1 MNRNLKIV
9 QRADRKDDA
18 ATANGVKMST
28 PEKLSLLSD
37 IERIANSQ
45 HMALMQKIQR
55 LREAIASDN

>member
-1 MNRNLKIV
+1 MNRNLKIIP
-9 QRADRKDDA
+9 RADRKDDA
-18 ATANGVKMST
+18 VAANGVKMST

-45 HMALMQKIQR
+45 HVALMQKIER

>member
-9 QRADRKDDA
+9 KRADRKDDA
-18 ATANGVKMST
+18 ATVNGVKMST

-45 HMALMQKIQR
+45 HMALMQKIER

>member
-1 MNRNLKIV
+1 MNRNLKIIP
-9 QRADRKDDA
+9 RADRKDDA
-18 ATANGVKMST
+18 VAVNGVKMST